1 VRGSIIRRGKSY
13 SVVVDLGRDPETGRR
28 RQKWH
33 SGYRTKREA
42 EVALA
47 DLVGSVNRGTYV
59 APSKQSFAEFAGDW
73 LEAIKPTLRDSTHY
87 SYTRNL
93 RLHVIP
99 HLGALNMTAVDAGVL
114 NGLYAR
120 LLASGNKTNRP
131 GAAPGLSPRT
141 VRYIHTI
148 VHRMFKDAVRWGRLV
163 RNPADAAD
171 PPRAA
176 AAGSPEIVTWSAEQL
191 GAFLDGMRE
200 HRLYAVF
207 LLLAT
212 TGMRRGEALGL
223 RWSDLDLA
231 NGRLAGAPD
240 RHRGAS
246 QGRVRDAE
254 DGERA
259 ADRDA

>member
-1 VRGSIIRRGKSY
+1 MRSCPRWLAIALIDQPFVRSACASTQFSHVNIGTGPFDGQQLWTSRTLEGAPPPLPELRRCVAEPGEVDLAGLGRFPIIRRGKSY
-13 SVVVDLGRDPETGRR
+13 SVVVDLGRDPETGKR

-42 EVALA
+42 EAALA

-59 APSKQSFAEFAGDW
+59 APSKQSFAEFAADW

-131 GAAPGLSPRT
+131 GAAPDCR
-141 VRYIHTI
+141 
-148 VHRMFKDAVRWGRLV
+148 
-163 RNPADAAD
+163 PA
-171 PPRAA
+171 PC
-176 AAGSPEIVTWSAEQL
+176 
-191 GAFLDGMRE
+191 
-200 HRLYAVF
+200 
-207 LLLAT
+207 AT
-212 TGMRRGEALGL
+212 STRSCTACSKTRC
-223 RWSDLDLA
+223 
-231 NGRLAGAPD
+231 AGAASSATRPTQPTLPGP
-240 RHRGAS
+240 RPRGARRS
-246 QGRVRDAE
+246 
-254 DGERA
+254 
-259 ADRDA
+259 